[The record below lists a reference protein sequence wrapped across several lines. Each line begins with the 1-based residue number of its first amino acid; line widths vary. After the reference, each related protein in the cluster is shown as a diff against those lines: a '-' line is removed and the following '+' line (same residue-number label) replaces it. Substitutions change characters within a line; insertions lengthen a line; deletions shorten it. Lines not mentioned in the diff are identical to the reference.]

1 LNSKIFTNYIK
12 RVDVPGAFNSDAD
25 INEPIT
31 SFQARCFEFLIE
43 TGNII
48 ITDRGGNAL
57 TIPPENIDVA
67 EGVVG
72 SEPVEETTLIDE
84 KPEEKLDL
92 GFGLPEPNKNSSD
105 PAGAGGSRKRKVKK
119 NKRTIKQNRKT
130 KRKVTR
136 FYRDKIK
143 RFTRK
148 HKKSD
153 LYTF

>member
-1 LNSKIFTNYIK
+1 
-12 RVDVPGAFNSDAD
+12 
-25 INEPIT
+25 
-31 SFQARCFEFLIE
+31 LIE

-72 SEPVEETTLIDE
+72 SEPVLSEETTSTEE
-84 KPEEKLDL
+84 KPDL
-92 GFGLPEPNKNSSD
+92 GFGLGLPEPNKNSSN
-105 PAGAGGSRKRKVKK
+105 PAGAGGSRKRKARK
-119 NKRTIKQNRKT
+119 NKRTIKRNRKT

-148 HKKSD
+148 LKNQK
-153 LYTF
+153 